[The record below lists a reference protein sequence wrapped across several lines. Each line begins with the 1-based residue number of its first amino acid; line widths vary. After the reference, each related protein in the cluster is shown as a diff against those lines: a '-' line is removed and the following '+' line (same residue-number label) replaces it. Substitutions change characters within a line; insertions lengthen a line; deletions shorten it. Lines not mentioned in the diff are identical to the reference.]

1 MLLDVRD
8 CNETM
13 TEEEQQYSGDIGKVQ
28 KEYTESKSELRS
40 PETAEEDHTE
50 VNSEVDSDSKEE
62 AEAQAKEEQEPVNE
76 NNEEPLESIEN
87 EESVEKTENDG
98 DEPNEDPNNEDNPD
112 SEDKIFSKYNS
123 DVMVAMDV
131 SMLNDND
138 NKESQTTEETEENGI
153 KAPEGE
159 VLEDVVESEKE
170 KQPFMRFCN
179 ETELDSNDD
188 KSDEE
193 ADLDDGEET
202 EEAGLEQEEEDELT
216 LEGEPEIGDMED
228 VNPLDGDDPGEYDPL
243 YEEGIGVDED
253 TNGFLDQINSGSI
266 TEIQG
271 YSDQPS
277 SSRQKRKR
285 SNSSDDGNDEDFNP
299 VEETTSQK
307 KSGPGK
313 AAEVYF
319 KCNLCL
325 FPFDTLG
332 EMKVHRYT
340 DHEQQERP
348 SYLDLAEAALVRL
361 NRKKGAGGLTVLTVS
376 AGWAQAAP
384 AQSQQL
390 GSNQYL
396 YAGGDG
402 GPARDRSPGDCQEA
416 TA

>member
-1 MLLDVRD
+1 MLLDVQD
-8 CNETM
+8 CVETM
-13 TEEEQQYSGDIGKVQ
+13 TEEEQHGKVQ
-28 KEYTESKSELRS
+28 IEYTESKSELRS
-40 PETAEEDHTE
+40 LETPEKDHTE
-50 VNSEVDSDSKEE
+50 VNSEAYSDSKEE

-76 NNEEPLESIEN
+76 NSEEPLESIEN
-87 EESVEKTENDG
+87 EEIVEKTENDG

-112 SEDKIFSKYNS
+112 SEDKIFRKYDS
-123 DVMVAMDV
+123 DVTVAMDA
-131 SMLNDND
+131 SLMDDND
-138 NKESQTTEETEENGI
+138 DDEKESQTTEETEENGL
-153 KAPEGE
+153 KAAEGE

-193 ADLDDGEET
+193 ADLDDGEEADET
-202 EEAGLEQEEEDELT
+202 GLEQEEDELT

-299 VEETTSQK
+299 LEETTSQK
-307 KSGPGK
+307 KSGTGK

-376 AGWAQAAP
+376 VGWARAAR
-384 AQSQQL
+384 AQ
-390 GSNQYL
+390 
-396 YAGGDG
+396 
-402 GPARDRSPGDCQEA
+402 
-416 TA
+416 